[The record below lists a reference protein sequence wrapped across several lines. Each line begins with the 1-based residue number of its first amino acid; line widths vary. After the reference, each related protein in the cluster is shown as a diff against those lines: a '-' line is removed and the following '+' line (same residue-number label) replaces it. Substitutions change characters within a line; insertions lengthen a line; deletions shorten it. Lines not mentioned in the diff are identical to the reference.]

1 MNTEKKMKELMKL
14 ISIIF
19 IDIHQKKYVFL
30 N

>member
-1 MNTEKKMKELMKL
+1 MNTKKEMKELMKL

-19 IDIHQKKYVFL
+19 IDIHQIKYVLL